1 MCESIRVSMC
11 YKEIILELQL
21 YRYFAKMYFTHLLV
35 KKTIIFF
42 RIAVRFFFFF
52 ILLLLTL
59 HVRSLLMSFYD
70 SDRCFPFFEFIEIHF
85 HIFHTSRE
93 NCCSLLNRCHIIFI
107 VSFYFYLYPFLSR
120 LKITEI

>member
-42 RIAVRFFFFF
+42 RIAVRFFF
-52 ILLLLTL
+52 
-59 HVRSLLMSFYD
+59 
-70 SDRCFPFFEFIEIHF
+70 
-85 HIFHTSRE
+85 
-93 NCCSLLNRCHIIFI
+93 
-107 VSFYFYLYPFLSR
+107 LYPIIINIACEILVNEFLR
-120 LKITEI
+120 